1 MSQAIPIVLISPAAR
16 AALTAEV
23 ERGGASGELSGGLL
37 FGCPLD
43 EGQRL
48 VVSSIRLSADVGFG
62 RSDFSLDQTRTSR
75 AVEHAQELEPRAG
88 YCGVWY
94 LHRTPNAELAD
105 AEWKQTQT
113 VLEDPDFPFTDL
125 VCLVLCF
132 YYGELNIYAYSFN
145 RHHSSRG
152 QAPALTELRLTTE
165 VASTLAPSGQPS
177 AAPSRWY
184 NAPDVAARLAQERE
198 RLAVDYQLE
207 QAVAQSGQ
215 VFFRLWPKRRYEKLS
230 FYVGVEEGFPGK
242 APAVFL
248 LVAGKPYRISAPSL
262 GSWSG
267 ERRLAD
273 LADDVVQWLVFGLED
288 YLEAA
293 KQALSRG
300 AHAEAA
306 DLLMVVLAIEPRTPG
321 AARLLAKA
329 QAALL

>member
-1 MSQAIPIVLISPAAR
+1 M
-16 AALTAEV
+16 
-23 ERGGASGELSGGLL
+23 
-37 FGCPLD
+37 
-43 EGQRL
+43 
-48 VVSSIRLSADVGFG
+48 
-62 RSDFSLDQTRTSR
+62 
-75 AVEHAQELEPRAG
+75 
-88 YCGVWY
+88 
-94 LHRTPNAELAD
+94 
-105 AEWKQTQT
+105 
-113 VLEDPDFPFTDL
+113 
-125 VCLVLCF
+125 
-132 YYGELNIYAYSFN
+132 
-145 RHHSSRG
+145 
-152 QAPALTELRLTTE
+152 
-165 VASTLAPSGQPS
+165 LAPSGQPS
-177 AAPSRWY
+177 AAPSPWY

-207 QAVAQSGQ
+207 QAVAPSGQ
-215 VFFRLWPKRRYEKLS
+215 VFFRLWPKRRHEKLS

-267 ERRLAD
+267 ERRLAE

-293 KQALSRG
+293 KQALERG

-306 DLLMVVLAIEPRTPG
+306 DLLSVVLAIEPRMPG